1 MTKILFLCLWYCAI
15 YPAAFFMCAFTLGVN
30 YFTDRFSLMRT
41 WKRAPHL
48 GTQISRFSRRY
59 FFSVACLAM
68 AVMSSL
74 YWAGFPYDNTCP
86 NNNDVNPVYIG
97 NYTVAARSDTGTN
110 QVDHVEISAETTEYR
125 YCLQDLI
132 RSGNGNSFPFIPEQ
146 QPKGDEWM
154 TADQEVV
161 TTIFG
166 WSSVAV
172 IVVVVGMFF
181 FGWLQMLQGLF
192 SSSYSVS
199 WDIRRFFAGVFIL
212 TFFSFLTDTGNWRGS
227 RDPLQ

>member
-1 MTKILFLCLWYCAI
+1 MTKILFLCLWYSAI

-41 WKRAPHL
+41 WKRPPHL
-48 GTQISRFSRRY
+48 GTRISKFSRQY

-68 AVMSSL
+68 AVISSF
-74 YWAGFPYDNTCP
+74 YWSGFPYDNTCP
-86 NNNDVNPVYIG
+86 NDNDVDQSYIG
-97 NYTVAARSDTGTN
+97 NYTVTARSGTGTR
-110 QVDHVEISAETTEYR
+110 QVDDVEISAETTEYR
-125 YCLQDLI
+125 YCVQDLI
-132 RSGNGNSFPFIPEQ
+132 RQATGNTFPFTPEQ

-172 IVVVVGMFF
+172 IVYVVTKFL
-181 FGWLQMLQGLF
+181 FGWLQMCQGLF

-199 WDIRRFFAGVFIL
+199 WDNSTIL
-212 TFFSFLTDTGNWRGS
+212 WGCLF
-227 RDPLQ
+227 